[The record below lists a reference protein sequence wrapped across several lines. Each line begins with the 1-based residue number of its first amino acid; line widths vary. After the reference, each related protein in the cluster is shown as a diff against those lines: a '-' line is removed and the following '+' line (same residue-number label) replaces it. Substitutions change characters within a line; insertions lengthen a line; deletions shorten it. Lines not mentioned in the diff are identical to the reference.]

1 MHYVSGSRWRARWG
15 AARRDG
21 VGPLW
26 RTGIA
31 YTLHDSVARRGRPPG
46 TDWGVWLGGRQ
57 HPTVLPTADPGSTP
71 GWEME
76 ILAQPERFALAP
88 VRAWRDA
95 GEHLEPIPQDE
106 PRWAQTLGVRRIRVT
121 DATISP
127 GQSLI
132 VTSEHAL
139 VPEFLDRLRWE
150 SGLEDPGDAACLGPW
165 RNRGN
170 RYRLGEA
177 QRQRSR
183 EWTTTAWRASDAVES
198 LPRAISLFE
207 MVDSHFGHGTLDLLT
222 RLRAVEDLDDSWPI
236 LVSERM
242 PANVRSWISELLPR
256 NEVLRYPL
264 GSVIR
269 VADLVLPLETG
280 RLWHNVPHF
289 PDAKVLPATIDPGG
303 MLWLQ
308 QRTAPPP
315 QERHR
320 RLWLRRDR
328 SPNNTLEE
336 ESELIDE
343 ARKCGFTPVYLEDL
357 ALDEVREL
365 LAETSDVIAPMGSA
379 VANLALAAP
388 GLRVLQ
394 LTDQL
399 TVLDRLGSLTWL
411 PRLGHLSGLLVG
423 LNSRSGRF
431 RVTSQAVLQAWS
443 LMGTEVVDGV

>member
-1 MHYVSGSRWRARWG
+1 MHHVSGSRWRARWG
-15 AARRDG
+15 TARRDG

-26 RTGIA
+26 RTGMA
-31 YTLHDSVARRGRPPG
+31 YALHDSVARRGRRPS
-46 TDWGVWLGGRQ
+46 TDWGRWLGGRQ

-76 ILAQPERFALAP
+76 TVAQPARFALAP
-88 VRAWRDA
+88 VRAWQDT
-95 GEHLEPIPQDE
+95 GESLRPVPQGE
-106 PRWAQTLGVRRIRVT
+106 PRWGQTLGVRRMRVA

-165 RNRGN
+165 RHRGDP
-170 RYRLGEA
+170 YRLSET
-177 QRQRSR
+177 QRQRFR
-183 EWTTTAWRASDAVES
+183 AWATTAWRASDAVES

-207 MVDSHFGHGTLDLLT
+207 MVDSHFGHATLDILT
-222 RLRAVEDLDDSWPI
+222 RLRAVEDFGDSWPI
-236 LVSERM
+236 VVSERM
-242 PANVRSWISELLPR
+242 PTNVRSWISHLFPR
-256 NEVLRYPL
+256 HDVLHCPL

-269 VADLVLPLETG
+269 VTDLVIPLETG
-280 RLWHNVPHF
+280 RLWHDAPRF
-289 PDAKVLPATIDPGG
+289 PDAEVLPATIDPDG
-303 MLWLQ
+303 MRWLQ
-308 QRTAPPP
+308 ACAAPPP
-315 QERHR
+315 PERHR

-328 SPNNTLEE
+328 SPNNTLEG
-336 ESELIDE
+336 ESVLIDE

-357 ALDEVREL
+357 ALDEAREL

-423 LNSRSGRF
+423 NNSRSGRF
-431 RVTSQAVLQAWS
+431 RLTSEAVLQAWS
-443 LMGTEVVDGV
+443 LMGTEAVDGV